1 MRAIRAAAEIKLRRI
16 AAAKPGKV
24 LLANQEATVWALNKK
39 EALAEQRIWRGRS
52 LVFILHPWRAPWQKD
67 PLMATDIRIG
77 TASWTDP
84 GFVRDWYPPKLPAGA
99 RLRWYAEHFDYVEV
113 NATFYAIPLARTVER
128 WCTET
133 PDDFLFD
140 VKLPKLL
147 SRHRMQAKFLPAD
160 LRSRVP
166 NERGYVALTAESEKL
181 VVQRLLRE
189 LGPLRD
195 AKKLGA
201 FLLQLSPAFCPKDF
215 QLAELDSL
223 CDLLAGPLAVELRNR
238 DWVTGGQL
246 QPTLDYFRTRRTTL
260 VLVDAPQSEH
270 FTVMPGMDCV
280 TNPALGYFR
289 AHGRNEQG
297 YIRGRSVAER
307 FDYDYNDEETRDLAK
322 RLRKLADDVE
332 ALRVVANNNRSNF
345 APKLAQKLCELMGL
359 ERKLRAAHKRPP
371 PSQGELI

>member
-1 MRAIRAAAEIKLRRI
+1 MAA
-16 AAAKPGKV
+16 
-24 LLANQEATVWALNKK
+24 
-39 EALAEQRIWRGRS
+39 
-52 LVFILHPWRAPWQKD
+52 
-67 PLMATDIRIG
+67 DIRIG

-84 GFVRDWYPPKLPAGA
+84 GFVQDWYPPKLPAGA

-128 WCTET
+128 WCTE
-133 PDDFLFD
+133 PPADFLFD

-166 NERGYVALTAESEKL
+166 SERGYVALTAESEKL
-181 VVQRLLRE
+181 VVQRFLRE
-189 LGPLRD
+189 LRPLCE

-201 FLLQLSPAFCPKDF
+201 FLLQLSPAFRPQDF
-215 QLAELDSL
+215 QLTELDSL
-223 CDLLAGPLAVELRNR
+223 RELLAPYPLAVELRNR
-238 DWVTGGQL
+238 DWVMSGQL
-246 QPTLDYFRTRRTTL
+246 RTTLDYFRTHRATL
-260 VLVDAPQSEH
+260 VLVDAPESEH

-307 FDYDYNDEETRDLAK
+307 FDYDYSEEETRGLAE
-322 RLRKLADDVE
+322 RLRKLADEVE

-345 APKLAQKLCELMGL
+345 APKLAKKLRELLGL
-359 ERKLRAAHKRPP
+359 ERKLRATFQHPP